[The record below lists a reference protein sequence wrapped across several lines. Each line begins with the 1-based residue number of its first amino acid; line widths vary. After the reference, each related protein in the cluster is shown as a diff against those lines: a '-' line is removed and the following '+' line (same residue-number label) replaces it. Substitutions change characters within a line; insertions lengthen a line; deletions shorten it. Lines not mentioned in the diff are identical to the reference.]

1 MKDTQQYNRK
11 ELRSRPEFYE
21 EQTPDTADLA
31 KFVCKGDNSCR
42 SSDKSQ
48 CQFYLWK
55 KDI

>member
-11 ELRSRPEFYE
+11 ELCSRPEFYE

-31 KFVCKGDNSCR
+31 KFVRKGDNSCR

-48 CQFYLWK
+48 CQSYLWK